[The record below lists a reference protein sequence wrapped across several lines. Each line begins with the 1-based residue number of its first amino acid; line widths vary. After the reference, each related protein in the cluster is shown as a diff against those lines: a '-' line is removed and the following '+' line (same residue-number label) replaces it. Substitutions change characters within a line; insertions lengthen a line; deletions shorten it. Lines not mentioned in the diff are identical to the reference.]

1 MMNANII
8 EIAAQILSSRSISRT
23 QHSIMSSKLSS
34 GELNEQEQI
43 LVRRVFYGVRHGLL
57 KTVD

>member
-1 MMNANII
+1 MNANII

-23 QHSIMSSKLSS
+23 QHSIMSSKLSN

>member
-1 MMNANII
+1 MMNASII
-8 EIAAQILSSRSISRT
+8 EIAAQILSSRSISRY
-23 QHSIMSSKLSS
+23 QHSVMSNKLSN
-34 GELNEQEQI
+34 GELSEQEQI